1 MYLISLFHY
10 LVCRSNKYQKIRQ
23 KYEFYTSF
31 LSLKDIILLMVE
43 ISSKYK
49 IGTRRF
55 GSVNW
60 IGAWTLYKK
69 EVLRFLN
76 VWIQTILSPLVSALL
91 FLLVLSLAIGTDRGN
106 VLGVPFINF
115 LAPGLVAMQVIQQSF
130 SHSSSSF
137 MIGKVQGNIVDI
149 LYAPLSAGEV
159 TIAIT
164 LASVTRSIMIAFISI
179 CIFQLF
185 VDLEI
190 KNYFTLITFTFLS
203 SFILGTLG
211 IITGLWAEKFDNMA
225 TVTNFIII
233 PLSFLSGTF
242 YTIDKLPDYLHTISK
257 ANPFFYMIDGFRYSF
272 IGTSDGSLF
281 VGLIYLTV
289 LSFVMWM
296 TAYLLYKK
304 GYKIKS

>member
-1 MYLISLFHY
+1 
-10 LVCRSNKYQKIRQ
+10 
-23 KYEFYTSF
+23 
-31 LSLKDIILLMVE
+31 MVE
-43 ISSKYK
+43 ITSKYK

-76 VWIQTILSPLVSALL
+76 VWIQTIFSPLVSVLL
-91 FLLVLSLAIGTDRGN
+91 FLLVLSLAIGTGKSD

-137 MIGKVQGNIVDI
+137 MIAKIQGNIVDI

-164 LASVTRSIMIAFISI
+164 LAAVTRSIMIAFIST
-179 CIFQLF
+179 CIFYLIIDF
-185 VDLEI
+185 EI
-190 KNYFTLITFTFLS
+190 KNYFTLIAYTFLS
-203 SFILGTLG
+203 SFILGALG
-211 IITGLWAEKFDNMA
+211 IVAGLWAEKFDHMA

-242 YTIDKLPDYLHTISK
+242 YTIDKLPDYLQTISK

-272 IGTSDGSLF
+272 IGQSDGSLT
-281 VGLIYLTV
+281 VGLIYLIV
-289 LSFVMWM
+289 LSFIMWM
-296 TAYLLYKK
+296 IAYLLYKK